1 MEKLI
6 SYFIKY
12 PVAVNVFILFFLIF
26 GTLGFMSMRSSFFP
40 LIDSRIITINVA
52 FPGASPQ
59 EVEEGVILK
68 IEDNLKGLV
77 GLERVT
83 SVSREN
89 SGTITI
95 EIFKGENVDVIL
107 QEVKNAVDRVP
118 SYPVGM
124 EPLVVAKQ
132 ETVRQTISFAVSG
145 EGVDLAVLKQITRQI
160 ENDMRAMEGISQV
173 EITGY
178 PDEEIEVAVRE
189 SDLLAYNLTFQE
201 VAQAVSQNN
210 ILITG
215 GNIKTSAE
223 EYLIRANNR
232 AYYAD
237 EILNTVVRADAS
249 GRTVTLED
257 VAVVRNRFAETP
269 NASYFNGNISVNVS
283 ISNTNEEDLISTA
296 EIVRN
301 YVSEFNQKYNNV
313 RVDIVNDSSITLN
326 QRTQLL
332 LENAAMGIALVLLFL
347 AVFLNIRLAFWVAVG
362 IPLSFFGMFIFANQ
376 LDITINLLSLF
387 GMIVVIGILVDDGIV
402 VAENIYQHYERGK
415 SRVRAAI
422 DGTLE
427 VIPPIVSAILT
438 TVLAFS
444 IFIFIDGRIGDFF
457 GEVSKVVIITLL
469 ISLIEALLILPA
481 HMAHSKA
488 MLKDDGKP
496 KKGMALFFEKIK
508 FINKGGDWLMNKM
521 RDKFYTP
528 SITWVMNHKFI
539 FFASFAAMLIL
550 TIASMQG
557 GIIGQSLFPR
567 IASDRISVTL
577 AMPEGTSARTT
588 DSIISMIEE
597 KAWSVNQ
604 GLTEKQTG
612 NKPVIE
618 NIIKR
623 VGPGSANASLT
634 INLLP
639 GEERDLESFVITNAV
654 RDAVGPVYGV
664 ENLTFGFG
672 GNFGGSPISISLL
685 GSDIEQL
692 KAAKVEL
699 KAAMKENPKLKDVVD
714 NDPSGIKEIRIK
726 LNESAYLLGLNYQSV
741 MAQVR
746 NGFFGFQAQRL
757 QRGQDEIRVW
767 VRYDRENRSTIND
780 LDEMRIVTPTGDRV
794 PFKEIGE
801 YEIVRGEVAI
811 NHLDNRREIQLNA
824 DLENPN
830 SSSSDIMNDIRDN
843 IVPAILQRHPSV
855 TASFEGQN
863 REANKIQNSAKQIA
877 PIVFFLIFVVI
888 AFTFR
893 SLSQPIILFMLVP
906 FSVIAVAW
914 GHYFSGFPVNM
925 ISWLGIIALVGIMVN
940 DGLVLIDKFNSMLR
954 DGMPFEQAVIE
965 AGKSRFRAIFLT
977 SVTTIAGMA
986 PLLLEESRQA
996 QFLKPMAISISYGIG
1011 LATFLTLFLLP
1022 VFLAA
1027 NNNLKRFIHWLV
1039 TGEKIAPEALENAI
1053 IELKAEQE
1061 ADEIH

>member
-1 MEKLI
+1 MEKAI

-12 PVAVNVFILFFLIF
+12 PVAVNVFILFFVIF
-26 GTLGFMSMRSSFFP
+26 GFLGFLSMRSSFFP
-40 LIDSRIITINVA
+40 LVDSRNITINA
-52 FPGASPQ
+52 TFPGASPQ

-68 IEDNLKGLV
+68 IEDNLKGLK
-77 GLERVT
+77 GIERVT

-89 SGTITI
+89 SGTINI
-95 EIFKGENVDVIL
+95 EIFKGENVDVVL

-132 ETVRQTISFAVSG
+132 EVVRQTISFAISG
-145 EGVDLAVLKQITRQI
+145 EGVELANLKQIARNI
-160 ENDMRAMEGISQV
+160 ENDMRAIDGISQI

-178 PDEEIEVAVRE
+178 PDEEIEIAVRE

-237 EILNTVVRADAS
+237 ELANTVVRSDVS
-249 GRTVTLED
+249 GRTITLED
-257 VAVVRNRFAETP
+257 VATIRNRFAETP
-269 NASYFNGNISVNVS
+269 NASYFNGNVSVNME
-283 ISNTNEEDLISTA
+283 ISNTNEEDLLSTA
-296 EIVRN
+296 ESVRN
-301 YVSEFNQKYNNV
+301 YIDEFNKKYNNV
-313 RVDIVNDSSITLN
+313 KLDIVNDSSITLK

-332 LENAAMGIALVLLFL
+332 LENAGMGIFLVLFFL
-347 AVFLNIRLAFWVAVG
+347 AVFLNIRVAFWVALG
-362 IPLSFFGMFIFANQ
+362 IPLSFLGMFIFANQ

-387 GMIVVIGILVDDGIV
+387 GMIVVVGILVDDAIV
-402 VAENIYQHYERGK
+402 VAENIYQHHERGK
-415 SRVRAAI
+415 SRIRAAI
-422 DGTLE
+422 DGTIE
-427 VIPPIVSAILT
+427 VIPPILSAILT
-438 TVLAFS
+438 TILAFS

-457 GEVSKVVIITLL
+457 GEVAKIVIITLAV
-469 ISLIEALLILPA
+469 SLIEALLILPA

-488 MLKDDGKP
+488 MIKDDGQP
-496 KKGMALFFEKIK
+496 KKGMDVFFHKMR
-508 FINKGGDWLMNKM
+508 FVNKAGDWAMDKM
-521 RDKFYTP
+521 RDKLYLP
-528 SITWVMNHKFI
+528 ALKWVMTHKFI
-539 FFASFAAMLIL
+539 FFSGLCGLLIL

-557 GIIGQSLFPR
+557 GIIGQSMFPR
-567 IASDRISVTL
+567 IASDQVRITL
-577 AMPEGTSARTT
+577 AMPEGTASHTT
-588 DSIISMIEE
+588 DSIISMIER
-597 KAWSVNQ
+597 KAWMVNEK
-604 GLTEKQTG
+604 LTKMQSG
-612 NKPVIE
+612 HKPVIE

-623 VGPGSANASLT
+623 LGPGSANASLT
-634 INLLP
+634 LNLLP
-639 GEERDLESFVITNAV
+639 GEERDLESFVITNAI
-654 RDAVGPVYGV
+654 RDTVGPVYGK

-685 GSDIEQL
+685 GNDIQQL
-692 KAAKVEL
+692 KAAKVAL
-699 KAAMKENPKLKDVVD
+699 KNALQKNLQLKDVVD
-714 NDPSGIKEIRIK
+714 NDPSGIKEIRIQLK
-726 LNESAYLLGLNYQSV
+726 ESAFLLGLNYQSV

-767 VRYDRENRSTIND
+767 VRYDRDNRSTINN
-780 LDEMRIVTPTGDRV
+780 LDDIRIVTPTGDRI
-794 PFKEIGE
+794 PFREIGN

-811 NHLDNRREIQLNA
+811 NHLDNIREIQVNA

-830 SSSSDIMNDIRDN
+830 ASSNEILAEIEND
-843 IVPAILQRHPSV
+843 IVPAILSKYPSV
-855 TASFEGQN
+855 KVSFEGQN
-863 REANKIQNSAKQIA
+863 REANKIQKSAAKIA
-877 PIVFFLIFVVI
+877 PIVFFLIFVTI

-893 SLSQPIILFMLVP
+893 SLSQPIILFLLVP

-914 GHYFSGFPVNM
+914 GHYLQGFPVNM
-925 ISWLGIIALVGIMVN
+925 LSWLGIIALVGIMVN
-940 DGLVLIDKFNSMLR
+940 DGLVLVSKFNSLLR
-954 DGMPFEQAVIE
+954 DGVKFDEALIE

-986 PLLLEESRQA
+986 PLLLEKSRQA
-996 QFLKPMAISISYGIG
+996 QFLKPMAISISYGIA
-1011 LATFLTLFLLP
+1011 LATLLTLFLLP

-1027 NNNLKRFIHWLV
+1027 NNSLKSTIHWLV
-1039 TGEKIAPEALENAI
+1039 TGEKKAPEEFENAI
-1053 IELKAEQE
+1053 IELKAEEE